1 MIYEMRTY
9 ELTAG
14 SVAEFEEKF
23 VEALSHRE
31 KYSKLGAFWHTEFGP
46 LNQVIHI
53 WPYEDLNERTKVRAE
68 AVKDPNW
75 PPKTGHLVLNM
86 ESEIMIPAPFMR
98 PLGNQQLGN
107 IYEMRVYTYQP
118 NTIPE
123 VINRWAEAIPH
134 REKLSPLAA
143 CWYSE
148 LGGLKPVV
156 PHMAI
161 QRHGGARADPWRG
174 LQGPPLASPDPRVR
188 GEPGEQAADP
198 RSVLTHEVRIW
209 GHGPVEA

>member
-14 SVAEFEEKF
+14 SVPEFEEKF
-23 VEALSHRE
+23 AESLSHRE

-53 WPYEDLNERTKVRAE
+53 WPYEDLNERAKVRAE

-86 ESEIMIPAPFMR
+86 ESEIMIPALFMR

-107 IYEMRVYTYQP
+107 IYEMRVYTYKP

-134 REKLSPLAA
+134 REKFSPLAA

-148 LGGLKPVV
+148 LGGLNRWYHIWPYKD
-156 PHMAI
+156 MAERERI
-161 QRHGGARADPWRG
+161 
-174 LQGPPLASPDPRVR
+174 R
-188 GEPGEQAADP
+188 GEASKDPHWPPQTREFVVSQENRLLVPAAFSP
-198 RSVLTHEVRIW
+198 MR
-209 GHGPVEA
+209 